1 LKETFEDF
9 SLSPIE
15 KEQVGTMATSLN
27 TLYASA
33 VEMFL
38 ADIRVDLV
46 LINDAEEIALKE
58 SASEGDSSSNKP
70 SSVTEESPL
79 RTLAKKLDAAAKISE
94 EQRRQ
99 VLIGNL
105 DLLSQGVERITMLTR
120 RLRDRRT
127 EADQSDATNMWDL
140 MAESGDGLPA
150 RAHQL
155 RRSLFV
161 LREGRVPTLDENR
174 SMMPTS
180 RMWLTR
186 CDGEALV
193 GLA

>member
-58 SASEGDSSSNKP
+58 SASA
-70 SSVTEESPL
+70 VTEESPL

-180 RMWLTR
+180 MQ
-186 CDGEALV
+186 EAYDQDV
-193 GLA
+193 VDKV